1 VTIHCINCDK
11 PVKPN
16 APMVTM
22 SIGLRLYGPDFADRV
37 RPSEDQGMF
46 EIGPDCYKKVVAAGR
61 DGYPKGGPQPCDDCH
76 RTDGTHDLSIEH

>member
-1 VTIHCINCDK
+1 
-11 PVKPN
+11 
-16 APMVTM
+16 
-22 SIGLRLYGPDFADRV
+22 V